1 MPWSFIVPAA
11 AGLLGSSMQ
20 ASAASGAAAT
30 QAAAADRAAALQKE
44 MFDKQVSLQEPFR
57 QAGMAGQNRLMELLG
72 LRVPIEPGVGGA
84 PAIRSEADLRNALAA
99 QYQTQAPVVPTFART
114 SPREGDPW
122 GWYDTKA
129 TSPAGQIDQAGLTA
143 AIEKARAQ
151 DQAAFDAYKAKQAT
165 AAPSADFGKYARDFG
180 MSDFQADPGY
190 AFRLSEGQKALDRQ
204 AAARGGLISGAA
216 LKAAQRYGQDA
227 ASQEFTNAFNRYQT
241 NRENQLNP
249 LLSLAGRAQ
258 VASNT
263 LGSAAGQYGTNV
275 GNMYLG
281 TGEAQGNAMMAG
293 ANARGSAFQGIGQLY
308 GRTQPNFGSLFGGG
322 SSGMYSDPTLIPMQ
336 PGGGY

>member
-1 MPWSFIVPAA
+1 MFEYLIPAA
-11 AGLLGSSMQ
+11 ASLISGGIQS
-20 ASAASGAAAT
+20 SAASSAAAS
-30 QAAAADRAAALQKE
+30 QAAAADRAAKLQKE
-44 MFDKQVSLQEPFR
+44 MFDEQVRLQEPFR
-57 QAGMAGQNRLMELLG
+57 QAGLSGQNRLMELLG
-72 LRVPIEPGVGGA
+72 LRMPAQAGVGGA
-84 PAIRSEADLRNALAA
+84 PAMRSEADLRNALAS
-99 QYQTQAPVVPTFART
+99 QYTTPGYSRT
-114 SPREGDPW
+114 IGREGE
-122 GWYDTKA
+122 T
-129 TSPAGQIDQAGLTA
+129 TIDVPA
-143 AIEKARAQ
+143 AIDEARLSDAIRAAQAQ
-151 DQAAFDAYKAKQAT
+151 DQAALTAYQGQQAT

-190 AFRLSEGQKALDRQ
+190 AFRLSEGQKALERQ

-241 NRENQLNP
+241 SRESQLNP

-258 VASNT
+258 TASNT

-281 TGEAQGNAMMAG
+281 TGEAQGNAMLAG
-293 ANARGSAFQGIGQLY
+293 AQARGSAYQGIGNIL
-308 GRTQPNFGSLFGGG
+308 GRSNALGGYFGGQ
-322 SSGMYSDPTLIPMQ
+322 SGMYSDPTLIPMQ

>member
-1 MPWSFIVPAA
+1 MFQYLIPAA
-11 AGLLGSSMQ
+11 AALIGGSMQ
-20 ASAASGAAAT
+20 SSAASNAAAT

-44 MFDKQVSLQEPFR
+44 MFEKQVSLQEPFR

-72 LRVPIEPGVGGA
+72 LRMPAQAGVGGA
-84 PAIRSEADLRNALAA
+84 PAIRSEADLRNALLS
-99 QYQTQAPVVPTFART
+99 QYTTPTRT
-114 SPREGDPW
+114 EYRGREGDIPVTM
-122 GWYDTKA
+122 G
-129 TSPAGQIDQAGLTA
+129 GEIDEAGLAA
-143 AIEKARAQ
+143 AIRNAQ
-151 DQAAFDAYKAKQAT
+151 AKEQAALTAYQAQQAQQAQ

-241 NRENQLNP
+241 NRESQLNP

-258 VASNT
+258 TASNT

-281 TGEAQGNAMMAG
+281 TGEAQGNAMMTG
-293 ANARGSAFQGIGQLY
+293 AQARGSAYKGISDIFSRSNAL
-308 GRTQPNFGSLFGGG
+308 GSYFGGG
-322 SSGMYSDPTLIPMQ
+322 GGSWSSPYEASAGVNFLAPNTY
-336 PGGGY
+336 G

>member
-11 AGLLGSSMQ
+11 ASLLGSSMQ
-20 ASAASGAAAT
+20 SSAASSAANT

-44 MFDKQVSLQEPFR
+44 MFEKQVSLQEPFR
-57 QAGMAGQNRLMELLG
+57 QAGLAGQNRLLELLG

-99 QYQTQAPVVPTFART
+99 QYQTQAPVVQPFTRT
-114 SPREGDPW
+114 DPREGDAF
-122 GWYDTKA
+122 GEYSRA
-129 TSPAGQIDQAGLTA
+129 ASQAGQIDQAGLAA

-151 DQAAFDAYKAKQAT
+151 DQAAFDAYKAKQAA

-190 AFRLSEGQKALDRQ
+190 AFRLSEGQKALEQ
-204 AAARGGLISGAA
+204 QVAARLGSQSGAA
-216 LKAAQRYGQDA
+216 LKAAIRYGQDM
-227 ASQEFTNAFNRYQT
+227 ASQEYTNAFNRYQT
-241 NRENQLNP
+241 SRENQLNP

-258 VASNT
+258 TASNT
-263 LGSAAGQYGTNV
+263 LGSAAGQYGSNV
-275 GNMYLG
+275 GNLYLG

-293 ANARGSAFQGIGQLY
+293 ANARGSAFQGIGNML
-308 GRTQPNFGSLFGGG
+308 GRSNALGSYFGGQ
-322 SSGMYSDPTLIPMQ
+322 SGMYSDPTLIPMQ